1 MKEKTQLEL
10 RIEKMVKEEIYYNI
24 LVNALKLYKID
35 DKLCMNIEFLVDTV
49 MMNPNI
55 LYKPISMLSLV
66 KFTKET
72 LDFTNGIKK
81 YNLENNKQIILNS
94 VKRNGNNLSLASTKL
109 KNDYDVVLEA
119 IKNNGLSINYA
130 SKKLK
135 NHEQLAII
143 AINNNPES
151 YYFLSESLK
160 NNENIIKT
168 LIVKEPSKILEFDYL
183 PNYNKL
189 IKKVIKENGMA
200 LKYLSNKNRDNER
213 LVLLACKNNINSLEY
228 ASERLKNDREFI
240 INTAIKLKTDKV
252 VYFASSSLTHNKQFN
267 IDIIK
272 KIGFNLYFVFDEFK
286 DDIDVVEAA
295 VKNDIRNFEHASERL
310 KENEIIILDLTKKY
324 GPVLRYASNKLLN
337 NPNFMLKAISLYNGS
352 IKYIG
357 KELRTNDSFIDE
369 VINIDKWNKEYFKRG
384 YYEREIKKS

>member
-10 RIEKMVKEEIYYNI
+10 RIEKMVKDKNYYNI
-24 LVNALKLYKID
+24 LINALKLYKLDEKYYTDID
-35 DKLCMNIEFLVDTV
+35 FLVDTV

-81 YNLENNKQIILNS
+81 YKLENNKQIILNS
-94 VKRNGNNLSLASTKL
+94 VKRNGNNLSLASVKL
-109 KNDYDVVLEA
+109 KNDYSVVLEA
-119 IKNNGLSINYA
+119 VKNNGLSINYA

-135 NHEQLAII
+135 NNEDLAIA

-151 YYFLSESLK
+151 YYFLSENLK
-160 NNENIIKT
+160 NDENIIKT
-168 LIVKEPSKILEFDYL
+168 LLIKEPSKILEFDYL
-183 PNYNKL
+183 QNYNKL
-189 IKKVIKENGMA
+189 IKRVIKENGLA
-200 LKYLSNKNRDNER
+200 LKYLSNKNRDNEK
-213 LVLLACKNNINSLEY
+213 LVLLASKNNINSLEY
-228 ASERLKNDREFI
+228 ASQRLKNDKEFI
-240 INTAIKLKTDKV
+240 ISTAIKLKTDKV
-252 VYFASSSLTHNKQFN
+252 IYFASESLIHNKQFV

-272 KIGFNLYFVFDEFK
+272 RIGFNLYFVFDEFK

-295 VKNDIRNFEHASERL
+295 VRNDIRNFEHASDRL
-310 KENEIIILDLTKKY
+310 KENEIIVLDLTKKY

-337 NPNFMLKAISLYNGS
+337 NPNFMMKAISIYNGS

-357 KELRTNDSFIDE
+357 KELRLNDSFIDE
-369 VINIDKWNKEYFKRG
+369 VINIDKWNKEYFRRG
-384 YYEREIKKS
+384 NNERKIKES